1 MCYFLLLRASSCYF
15 LPRPIGWQVRLADGL
30 DHRPELVHGLPGV
43 QELTLRPL
51 SPPLHPVQL
60 GYLARGPF
68 VVRLPKALLVSLA
81 GETLF
86 DIHGG
91 EDLFAWCADVCRA

>member
-1 MCYFLLLRASSCYF
+1 
-15 LPRPIGWQVRLADGL
+15 
-30 DHRPELVHGLPGV
+30 V
-43 QELTLRPL
+43 QELALGPL
-51 SPPLHPVQL
+51 LPPLHPVQL

-68 VVRLPKALLVSLA
+68 VVRLPQALLVSLA

-91 EDLFAWCADVCRA
+91 EDLFAWCAYVCQA